1 MLTKEEIRSFKDG
14 KNYSEYSI
22 RKVRF
27 PSLEAVNG
35 KDGVKTSLS
44 HLGDVKIDIIVE
56 LGQATLKVREV
67 LGLAEDS
74 VIKMNKAIGEAVD
87 VIIDRYYFARG
98 EIVVINDS
106 FGIRIDSINRSQN
119 SKLTEELI

>member
-1 MLTKEEIRSFKDG
+1 MLTKDEIRSFEAG
-14 KNYSEYSI
+14 KNNSEFSI

-35 KDGVKTSLS
+35 KGGVKTSLS
-44 HLGDVKIDIIVE
+44 HLGDVNINIIVE

-74 VIKMNKAIGEAVD
+74 VIKLNKAIGEVVD
-87 VIIDRYYFARG
+87 VIIDRHYFARG

-106 FGIRIDSINRSQN
+106 FGVRINSINRSHK
-119 SKLTEELI
+119 SKLAEELI